1 MKKVRAQGEQLALLS
16 LRLLSGA
23 DVTTIER
30 ASIGLRATTIELPLD
45 NTRFKI
51 AAFLGILDHGLSGW
65 MKVRSEI
72 AAWNLDDMSF
82 VCIPGEIYPEI
93 IEGGIESPPGQ
104 DFQTEAVEVPPI
116 RSRMR
121 GRYKF
126 VLGLANDE
134 IGYIIPKS
142 EWDVSPPYLFLAEK
156 SPYGEINS
164 LGPETAPILHQK
176 LISLLDELSR

>member
-1 MKKVRAQGEQLALLS
+1 
-16 LRLLSGA
+16 
-23 DVTTIER
+23 
-30 ASIGLRATTIELPLD
+30 
-45 NTRFKI
+45 
-51 AAFLGILDHGLSGW
+51 

-72 AAWNLDDMSF
+72 AAWNLDAISF

-104 DFQTEAVEVPPI
+104 DFQIKAVEVPAI
-116 RSRMR
+116 RSRMT

-142 EWDVSPPYLFLAEK
+142 EWDVSSPYLYLADK

-164 LGPETAPILHQK
+164 LGPETAPIIHYK
-176 LISLLDELSR
+176 LITLLDEL